1 MSADN
6 KKHGLGRGLEAL
18 FGDDVISWEEID
30 EAPKIEK
37 IVENTV
43 FKATSNEIEIAAIKP
58 CRFQP
63 RQKFD
68 DEAMQTLCQ
77 SIKEKGILQP
87 LLLRHQGNG
96 YEIIAGERRWRAAQM
111 VGLKTV
117 PAVVKDVTADGALEI
132 ALSEH
137 LQRENLT
144 PIEEAEGI
152 NRLLQDFAYTQE
164 DVSKVVGRSRSYITN
179 SLRLLLLPESV
190 REAVND
196 GKLSAG
202 HARALAGVENAADLA
217 EEVMARDLSVRQTE
231 KLVAASKRLRP
242 RVKPSRL
249 SDADLEQI
257 MHDLEEKL
265 KLRVKISAGK
275 NGKGSVTLHYRSPA
289 ELSAILDILEQR

>member
-1 MSADN
+1 MSAD

-18 FGDDVISWEEID
+18 FGDDIISWDELEET
-30 EAPKIEK
+30 PKLEK

-43 FKATSNEIEIAAIKP
+43 FKAESNEIDVTKIKP

-68 DEAMQTLCQ
+68 DEALRALSQ
-77 SIKEKGILQP
+77 SIKEKGVLQP
-87 LLLRHQGNG
+87 LLLRQQGDS

-111 VGLKTV
+111 ADLKTV
-117 PAVVKDVTADGALEI
+117 PAVVKDLTDEEALEI
-132 ALSEH
+132 ALIEN

-152 NRLLQDFAYTQE
+152 NRLIDEFAYSQE

-202 HARALAGVENAADLA
+202 HARALAGADNAEELA
-217 EEVMARDLSVRQTE
+217 KEVMARDLSVRQTE
-231 KLVAASKRLRP
+231 KLVAASKRSRP

-257 MHDLEEKL
+257 MHDLEAKL
-265 KLRVKISAGK
+265 KLKVKISAGK
-275 NGKGSVTLHYRSPA
+275 NGKGRVTLHYKSPA